1 MSNEATITLPAEH
14 PLGPL
19 EFESHRDCADR
30 LGVSVSAV
38 TQAKKRG
45 KLATLGTGRADPVR
59 DDEGN
64 LWPSWSALA
73 RHWGVTRAT
82 AMRRAKGIGND

>member
-1 MSNEATITLPAEH
+1 MSNESAITLPADH

-45 KLATLGTGRADPVR
+45 RLAFLGTGGGHEVR

-82 AMRRAKGIGND
+82 AMKRAGGG